1 MNNRIDTMK
10 KHFTDYFERSGAIYD
25 PVKKRAEFITDSFH
39 EKNNKI
45 IGYFLSESMYVFIY
59 SIDHDSIPDH
69 GLELRSEGRY
79 LRVNC
84 CRKGG
89 CRFTKKNQEM
99 NLYAGETAMD
109 YNDGNDGS
117 FMFTADEY
125 LGVEVIMQVDKVIR
139 EHTIMAA
146 LKKAV
151 KRMALPD
158 YAMQI
163 NSLYFVSESE
173 HTSRILDDIIK
184 YAFDNADSEVI
195 LVKVAELAYTVG
207 KDLEREK
214 KSKTHYVSGSQ
225 KKIAQEVHDRLTY
238 DFGKK
243 WTVRVFAD
251 HYGLSETTIKN
262 YFRNVYGCGFREY
275 QLRIRMENAAKL
287 LTASSSNIGE
297 ISSLC
302 GYYSQAK
309 FGAAFKKYYHTTPL
323 EYRRLAR
330 IKANSS
336 RLE

>member
-1 MNNRIDTMK
+1 MK
-10 KHFTDYFERSGAIYD
+10 KKFTDYFEKNGADYD
-25 PVKKRAEFITDSFH
+25 PVKKRAEFFSPSH
-39 EKNNKI
+39 NENNRI
-45 IGYFLSESMYVFIY
+45 IRYFLSDSMYVFIY
-59 SIDHDSIPDH
+59 NINHDSIPDH
-69 GLELRSEGRY
+69 GLELRNDGRY

-84 CRKGG
+84 CKKGN
-89 CRFTKKNQEM
+89 CRFTKNDQEM

-117 FMFTADEY
+117 FRFTADDY
-125 LGVEVIMQVDKVIR
+125 LGVEVIMQVDKVVR
-139 EHTIMAA
+139 EHSIMAA

-184 YAFDNADSEVI
+184 YAYDIADSEVI

-207 KDLEREK
+207 KDLERDK

-225 KKIAQEVHDRLTY
+225 KKIAQEIHDRLTVE
-238 DFGKK
+238 FGKK
-243 WTVRVFAD
+243 WTVKVFAD
-251 HYGLSETTIKN
+251 HYDLSETTIKN

-275 QLRIRMENAAKL
+275 QLRVRMENAAQM
-287 LTASSSNIGE
+287 LTDTSGNIGE
-297 ISSLC
+297 ISLLC

-309 FGAAFKKYYHTTPL
+309 FGAAFKKYYHITPL

-330 IKANSS
+330 IKANSKL
-336 RLE
+336 R